1 MTHEDTVAK
10 LKEAARLLREVA
22 NAGCFFDDDYPL
34 TDWKRVRSTAYIDSA
49 YWAVVSASNFIEMGA
64 DKP

>member
-22 NAGCFFDDDYPL
+22 DGGCFFDDDYPF
-34 TDWKRVRSTAYIDSA
+34 TDWKRGRSTAYVDSA
-49 YWAVVSASNFIEMGA
+49 YWATVSASNFLEMDAG
-64 DKP
+64 KP